1 MRAIDRFILHVV
13 YNWTN
18 ELNEA
23 YSEKAIQGF
32 INRFKEEADDLNI
45 NITDDQLRTYI
56 ATFDRIKEKLP
67 NDQRDLTKW
76 SLSRFIRL
84 VTSSKGA
91 EAAEEIDITPDVVYH
106 NDDNT
111 IVIYNGSKEDNCIRY
126 GSGEKWCITRSSF
139 SSYRYSEGKGYPTF
153 YLAKNNN
160 LSDSNKLS
168 FVAIQVRDP
177 NKTRENERYVYTN
190 R

>member
-56 ATFDRIKEKLP
+56 ATFDLIKEKLP

-84 VTSSKGA
+84 VT
-91 EAAEEIDITPDVVYH
+91 
-106 NDDNT
+106 
-111 IVIYNGSKEDNCIRY
+111 
-126 GSGEKWCITRSSF
+126 
-139 SSYRYSEGKGYPTF
+139 
-153 YLAKNNN
+153 
-160 LSDSNKLS
+160 
-168 FVAIQVRDP
+168 
-177 NKTRENERYVYTN
+177 
-190 R
+190 